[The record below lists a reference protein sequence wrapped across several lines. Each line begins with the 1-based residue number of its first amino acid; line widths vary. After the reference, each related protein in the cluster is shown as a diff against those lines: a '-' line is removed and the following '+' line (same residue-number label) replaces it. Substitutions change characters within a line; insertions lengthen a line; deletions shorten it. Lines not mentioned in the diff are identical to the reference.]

1 MKKLLTKKLN
11 YGKIPPI
18 GAIKAGGVRKLG
30 VIVMLNKF
38 GKKICAGVC
47 ALSLGLNLNV
57 KSDAFLGQLV
67 LATGEMA
74 SALWLGSVLKK
85 FGFLRV
91 QSLVDDLDDEPNDKP
106 LMHNK
111 VDFKAAK
118 YVLNVNG
125 ILSIC
130 SLAYLVGDSVH
141 RGLTAVVSRGDKKT
155 EEPRLDYKKSNAKEN
170 K

>member
-1 MKKLLTKKLN
+1 
-11 YGKIPPI
+11 
-18 GAIKAGGVRKLG
+18 
-30 VIVMLNKF
+30 MLNKL

-47 ALSLGLNLNV
+47 ALSLGFGSNV

-91 QSLVDDLDDEPNDKP
+91 QSLVDDLDNEPLNDKP

-155 EEPRLDYKKSNAKEN
+155 EEPRLDDKKSNAKEN

>member
-1 MKKLLTKKLN
+1 
-11 YGKIPPI
+11 
-18 GAIKAGGVRKLG
+18 
-30 VIVMLNKF
+30 MLNKL

-47 ALSLGLNLNV
+47 ALSFGLGLNV

-74 SALWLGSVLKK
+74 SALWLGSVLHKNSC
-85 FGFLRV
+85 LRV
-91 QSLVDDLDDEPNDKP
+91 QKVVKVVLDELGDDEP
-106 LMHNK
+106 LMNNE
-111 VDFKAAK
+111 AAK

-130 SLAYLVGDSVH
+130 GLAYLVGDSVQ

-155 EEPRLDYKKSNAKEN
+155 EEPRLDDKKSNAKEN

>member
-47 ALSLGLNLNV
+47 ALSFGLGLNV
-57 KSDAFLGQLV
+57 KSDAFVGQLM

-74 SALWLGSVLKK
+74 SALWLGSVLYKNRC
-85 FGFLRV
+85 LRV
-91 QSLVDDLDDEPNDKP
+91 KKGVFYELEDGKQQID
-106 LMHNK
+106 NK
-111 VDFKAAK
+111 VGFKAAI
-118 YVLNVNG
+118 NVNG

-130 SLAYLVGDSVH
+130 GLAYLVGDSVQ

-155 EEPRLDYKKSNAKEN
+155 EEPRLDDKKSNAKEN

>member
-1 MKKLLTKKLN
+1 
-11 YGKIPPI
+11 
-18 GAIKAGGVRKLG
+18 
-30 VIVMLNKF
+30 MLNKL

-47 ALSLGLNLNV
+47 ALSFGLGLNV

-74 SALWLGSVLKK
+74 SALWLGSV
-85 FGFLRV
+85 FYENRCLRV
-91 QSLVDDLDDEPNDKP
+91 KKVVYDELDDKP
-106 LMHNK
+106 LMNNK

-130 SLAYLVGDSVH
+130 SLAYLVGDSVQ
-141 RGLTAVVSRGDKKT
+141 RGLTAVVSGGDKKT
-155 EEPRLDYKKSNAKEN
+155 EEPRLDDKKSNAKEN